1 LALNAIAFGANSGWK
16 RLKGPKM
23 VISVRNNARK
33 RLRVVMISLGV
44 VAIAA
49 CTATQRGASDASV
62 ANANAKAS
70 DGGKLFGQQ
79 CASCHGQRGE
89 GLTAPAIMG
98 PGALPVYAKES
109 SLARNPAFTDP
120 SELALREN
128 ARPAGAPK
136 REPFNTAKD
145 LYSYVSQRMPMK
157 SAGSLRPDD
166 YWAILNFMLVAHG
179 TSVPAG
185 GINASN
191 AGTVS
196 IVSQ

>member
-1 LALNAIAFGANSGWK
+1 MKA
-16 RLKGPKM
+16 PK
-23 VISVRNNARK
+23 VVNNAR
-33 RLRVVMISLGV
+33 RRSRVILITLGV
-44 VAIAA
+44 ATFAA
-49 CTATQRGASDASV
+49 CTATPRGASDASV
-62 ANANAKAS
+62 ANANAKAA

-89 GLTAPAIMG
+89 GTTGPAIMG
-98 PGALPVYAKES
+98 TGALPEYPKES

-145 LYSYVSQRMPMK
+145 LFGYISQRMPMK
-157 SAGSLRPDD
+157 SPGSLKPDE

-179 TSVPAG
+179 ISVPEG
-185 GINASN
+185 GVNVSN

>member
-1 LALNAIAFGANSGWK
+1 MYE
-16 RLKGPKM
+16 RTKM
-23 VISVRNNARK
+23 VMSVRNSATR
-33 RLRVVMISLGV
+33 RLRVVTISLGIA
-44 VAIAA
+44 AIAA
-49 CTATQRGASDASV
+49 CTATPRGASDASV
-62 ANANAKAS
+62 ANASAKAA

-89 GLTAPAIMG
+89 GVTGPAIMG

-145 LYSYVSQRMPMK
+145 LFGYISQRMPMK
-157 SAGSLRPDD
+157 SAGSLKPDE

-179 TSVPAG
+179 ISVPDG
-185 GINASN
+185 GVNASN
-191 AGTVS
+191 ADSVS
-196 IVSQ
+196 IVSK

>member
-1 LALNAIAFGANSGWK
+1 
-16 RLKGPKM
+16 M
-23 VISVRNNARK
+23 VMSVRNDARSHV
-33 RLRVVMISLGV
+33 RVVMTLGF

-49 CTATQRGASDASV
+49 CTATPRGASDASV
-62 ANANAKAS
+62 ANANAKAA

-89 GLTAPAIMG
+89 GVTAPAIMG

-109 SLARNPAFTDP
+109 SLARNAAFSDP

-157 SAGSLRPDD
+157 SPGSLKPDE

-179 TSVPAG
+179 IPVPEG
-185 GINASN
+185 GVNGTN